1 MWFLQVAQ
9 GIPQGRRQRPWAARP
24 LGPNCSVCPLEHKS
38 TCCFVGKS
46 GLLWSR
52 RDFTSLAEVSPQ
64 SGHVQAEG
72 SSKALRSA
80 PARPLQAFPSSC
92 SPQPLH
98 SSWSPRAL
106 LRDLQIT
113 SWPHFPRPS
122 SPFPCR
128 SLIPRY
134 LWSGSAVPKLEQA
147 SESPE
152 ALLKYR
158 LRGPL
163 LELPIPK
170 V

>member
-9 GIPQGRRQRPWAARP
+9 GIPQGRRQRPWATRP
-24 LGPNCSVCPLEHKS
+24 LGPSCLVCPLEHNS

-46 GLLWSR
+46 GLLCCR

-64 SGHVQAEG
+64 SGHVRAEG
-72 SSKALRSA
+72 SSKALQSA

-106 LRDLQIT
+106 LHQIT

-122 SPFPCR
+122 SPFPCH

-134 LWSGSAVPKLEQA
+134 VWSGSAVPKLEQA

-163 LELPIPK
+163 LEFRIPK